1 MSTVNAI
8 GIIYGPQQKLRG
20 RVTSFS
26 SIKPMADDAKDSVVP
41 EVISK
46 KDIFAAILAR
56 VVLPV
61 TVRIGIARN
70 LFDIG

>member
-1 MSTVNAI
+1 
-8 GIIYGPQQKLRG
+8 
-20 RVTSFS
+20 
-26 SIKPMADDAKDSVVP
+26 MADDAKDSVVP

-61 TVRIGIARN
+61 TVRIGIARH

>member
-1 MSTVNAI
+1 
-8 GIIYGPQQKLRG
+8 
-20 RVTSFS
+20 
-26 SIKPMADDAKDSVVP
+26 MADDAKDSVVP
-41 EVISK
+41 EMISK

-70 LFDIG
+70 LFDLG